1 MGQSSQKARGG
12 SGEAGREVGRGI
24 SSNRGGGGLASS
36 GQEHGTI
43 SVKEDEKKGTKESH
57 RFPDVPT
64 LPSLVSEQS
73 SARDC

>member
-1 MGQSSQKARGG
+1 M
-12 SGEAGREVGRGI
+12 GRGT
-24 SSNRGGGGLASS
+24 SSSRGGGGVSS
-36 GQEHGTI
+36 DQVHGTI
-43 SVKEDEKKGTKESH
+43 SVREDGKKGTKESH